1 MTTIKRTLA
10 TFAAA
15 ATVATVA
22 TGVAAAPA
30 QADASTENVD
40 IWHIEN
46 AGPIKPNASNPNPVC
61 NPWSQC
67 RTHITSVKTSF
78 TPMGAV
84 QTTNDSDS
92 SVPLTQT
99 LSSTQTLTMKI
110 DGDFGRSFTAGLT
123 GSGSKDGITGGGNL
137 AATWTQAIK
146 PGFSYEA
153 SWTTG
158 QEIGPY
164 DIKPG
169 MVGRATYG
177 FNTVTFKG
185 TQQYCKLNGTW
196 SQPTPL
202 SGTAPIAK
210 DVHIEQYK
218 IGSLPKNRY

>member
-1 MTTIKRTLA
+1 MTTIKPTLA

-15 ATVATVA
+15 VTVA
-22 TGVAAAPA
+22 TGFAAAPA

-40 IWHIEN
+40 IWHIKN
-46 AGPIKPNASNPNPVC
+46 AGPIKPNSSNPNPVC
-61 NPWSQC
+61 NPWSQY

-84 QTTNDSDS
+84 RTTNDSDS

-110 DGDFGRSFTAGLT
+110 DGDFGRSLTAGLT

-185 TQQYCKLNGTW
+185 TQQYCKLDGTW